1 MGPTLAAV
9 LSLSLSTESAVR
21 GALLTGFYSLGLGIP
36 FVLIAFGFAW
46 MSGAVGFLR
55 RHIRVINIVGGSVLV
70 AIGLL
75 MVTGV
80 WTMLIYELQSV
91 MATVQLPV

>member
-1 MGPTLAAV
+1 
-9 LSLSLSTESAVR
+9 
-21 GALLTGFYSLGLGIP
+21 
-36 FVLIAFGFAW
+36 VLIALGFAW

-55 RHIRVINIVGGSVLV
+55 RHIRAINIMGGSVLV
-70 AIGLL
+70 VIGLL

-80 WTMLIYELQSV
+80 WTVLIYELQSV